1 MGAIPRPAFS
11 LIQGPRMT
19 RSRFL
24 GPEKNHCHTHTD
36 DRSTCRASCRSIT
49 PACCANMTTSRLTS
63 LSERYRQRLVEQL
76 QKKGAIRS
84 TRLAQAFARIPREEF
99 VSVFLKKL
107 SLAPLACPLIQLKHI
122 GWSRYLQG
130 VPQCDYRGVIAL
142 CWV

>member
-1 MGAIPRPAFS
+1 MASLPAAAAFCLLFSSSLAFS
-11 LIQGPRMT
+11 DQVCYPR
-19 RSRFL
+19 
-24 GPEKNHCHTHTD
+24 
-36 DRSTCRASCRSIT
+36 
-49 PACCANMTTSRLTS
+49 
-63 LSERYRQRLVEQL
+63 
-76 QKKGAIRS
+76 KKGAIRS